1 MNFVHSLRSPRVPA
15 EGSMERGHVHGFSP
29 SAGEAPCAD
38 CIGYSHR
45 SAAADQERRYEQEVR
60 HTYRV
65 PILTSRSSPGAR

>member
-1 MNFVHSLRSPRVPA
+1 MNFVHSLRSPTTPA

-29 SAGEAPCAD
+29 SAEVALCAD